1 MLVYVSVR
9 VIWMIPKSNFTM
21 YCSLKSFEGKEKD
34 KLFLW
39 EYNSLNVEIC
49 VDMKNENNAFLT

>member
-1 MLVYVSVR
+1 
-9 VIWMIPKSNFTM
+9 M
-21 YCSLKSFEGKEKD
+21 YCSLKSFEGKEKN